1 MTQVTSTTTQMASAQ
16 VTSASGNRM
25 LGYLPD
31 YYETSRVMGSILQA
45 QGAELDQLRVSLE
58 ETLGQFFVSSATW
71 GLDAWE
77 AELGI
82 APVPG
87 KPDDQ
92 RRAVINGKLRGVGT
106 VTVDLI
112 QSVAEAYE
120 RGAVEVTQEAALY
133 QFTIQFIDTVGTPP
147 NLSDVKAAIEE
158 IKPAHLA
165 VVYSFRYL
173 MLSDVEALTIAQLES
188 TMLDQFAW
196 G

>member
-1 MTQVTSTTTQMASAQ
+1 MTQVTST
-16 VTSASGNRM
+16 SGNRM
-25 LGYLPD
+25 QGYLPD

-82 APVPG
+82 APVPD

-92 RRAVINGKLRGVGT
+92 RRAVINAKLRGVGT

-133 QFTIQFIDTVGTPP
+133 KFTVRFVDTLGTPP
-147 NLSDVKAAIEE
+147 NLNDLQAAVEE
-158 IKPAHLA
+158 IKPAHLQ
-165 VVYSFRYL
+165 VVYQYKYFLLNQLHQTMTINEIQTRKMTDFASFIP
-173 MLSDVEALTIAQLES
+173 V
-188 TMLDQFAW
+188 
-196 G
+196 

>member
-1 MTQVTSTTTQMASAQ
+1 MTQVTSL
-16 VTSASGNRM
+16 SGNRM

-45 QGAELDQLRVSLE
+45 QGAEVDQLRVSLE

-82 APVPG
+82 ASVQG

-92 RRAVINGKLRGVGT
+92 RRSVINAKLRGVGT

-112 QSVAEAYE
+112 KSVAEAYD
-120 RGAVEVTQEAALY
+120 RGAVEVTQQPASY
-133 QFTIQFIDTVGTPP
+133 QFTVRFVDTLGTPP
-147 NLSDVKAAIEE
+147 NINDLKAAIED
-158 IKPAHLA
+158 IKPAHLN

-173 MLSDVEALTIAQLES
+173 MLSDIETLTISQIES
-188 TMLDQFAW
+188 TMLDKIAW